1 MFIASLSCS
10 SSGAPQINKGIIF
23 IRATKNTQKISGIR
37 WHFGDN
43 RWQIFLKNKR
53 QSVAFKD
60 GKRRSVTKNDIPMI
74 ISDIPMTKND
84 ISTLRRK

>member
-10 SSGAPQINKGIIF
+10 SSGVPQINKGIIF

-37 WHFGDN
+37 W
-43 RWQIFLKNKR
+43 QIFLNNKR

-60 GKRRSVTKNDIPMI
+60 GKRRSVTKNDI
-74 ISDIPMTKND
+74 
-84 ISTLRRK
+84 STLRRK